1 VAELDLQRGEA
12 DEDEGRSSSKPRGQS
27 ERSSRRH
34 RADIKER
41 LYAIF
46 ARLADSLEGR
56 GDLELAGIIREDSR
70 AMVEGLASL
79 VKRAPGF
86 APPILGVLAVLEPL
100 IAFGRILRL
109 LGRRLRDR
117 REAGPEEGWDAGD
130 EAAPESEAE
139 AAERLRLEHDAA
151 AAAAAGYEE
160 PAAIAEP
167 WRLEE

>member
-1 VAELDLQRGEA
+1 MAELNLQRGE
-12 DEDEGRSSSKPRGQS
+12 DEDEGGGSKPRGQS

-46 ARLADSLEGR
+46 SRLADSLEGR
-56 GDLELAGIIREDSR
+56 GDLELASMIREDSR

-109 LGRRLRDR
+109 LGRRLRER
-117 REAGPEEGWDAGD
+117 REEEPYD
-130 EAAPESEAE
+130 EGASEPGADESEAE
-139 AAERLRLEHDAA
+139 AAERLRAEHDADVA
-151 AAAAAGYEE
+151 AVAGYEE
-160 PAAIAEP
+160 SPVIAEP